1 MKTTKLAHP
10 VADPTSLGKASC
22 VDCDIRHMVMFAIL
36 PEGELTELL
45 KPIDIVSYEAQEQ
58 IYSEQTDGFYAF
70 TLRSGVIKLVKA
82 MSNGDVRIVRLLT
95 RGDTFGLE
103 VLLHQ
108 KYHHTAIAI
117 TDVELCRIPVAVLN
131 ALDERSPEFHH
142 LLMARWQK
150 SVDAAEA
157 FITDLSTGHAKSR
170 LAHLLLNFFSD
181 GLSEV
186 WDSPARYDIAHMM
199 GITIETTS
207 RLMAEFK
214 REGLIRE
221 EDGHIAIV
229 DAVALRAIAEG

>member
-10 VADPTSLGKASC
+10 MADPASLGKASC
-22 VDCDIRHMVMFAIL
+22 EDCDIRHMVMFAVL

-45 KPIDIVSYEAQEQ
+45 KPIDIVRFDAQER
-58 IYSEQTDGFYAF
+58 IYPEQTDGFYAF
-70 TLRSGVIKLVKA
+70 TIRSGVIKLLKA
-82 MSNGDVRIVRLLT
+82 MPNGDVRIVRLLT

-103 VLLHQ
+103 VLLQQ
-108 KYHHTAIAI
+108 KYHHSAIAI
-117 TDVELCRIPVAVLN
+117 TGVELCRIPVSVLN

-157 FITDLSTGHAKSR
+157 FITDLSTGHAKTR

-186 WDSPARYDIAHMM
+186 WNSPARDDIAHMM
-199 GITIETTS
+199 GLTIETTS

-214 REGLIRE
+214 REGLISE
-221 EDGHIAIV
+221 EHGIIAIQNTE
-229 DAVALRAIAEG
+229 ALRAIAEE